1 MKRQMNITAKSIII
15 LSVIIFITGILLT
28 YGTVLLVDYSK
39 NANDTASAVIG
50 LIGNISGGLIGGI
63 AAYLVAAFQIK
74 STIDHDGHKSVSASY
89 SILRL
94 VRSELVNN
102 KNIILKY
109 KTDFAN
115 GQQFSNLH
123 SISSTYWD
131 RSLDKLG
138 SEVKDQTIAKAQR
151 CYSMIE
157 AYKRQNNN
165 INEAASDNL
174 VTAIEEAVNLIEQD
188 INEMRRIH

>member
-1 MKRQMNITAKSIII
+1 MHVTIKSTII

-28 YGTVLLVDYSK
+28 YATILLVDYSK
-39 NANDTASAVIG
+39 KATSDTASAVIG

-74 STIDHDGHKSVSASY
+74 STIDHDGQKSISESY

-94 VRSELVNN
+94 VKTELVNN
-102 KNIILKY
+102 KNIIVRY

-115 GQQFSNLH
+115 GQQLSNLQ
-123 SISSTYWD
+123 SISSIYWD
-131 RSLDKLG
+131 KSLDKLG
-138 SEVKDQTIAKAQR
+138 PEVKDQTVAKMQR

-165 INEAASDNL
+165 IDEVASDNL
-174 VTAIEEAVNLIEQD
+174 VAAIGEAVSLIEHD
-188 INEMRRIH
+188 INEMSRNY